1 MPTTFLNLFS
11 IECLILAIY
20 VFAFNFPIECIIL
33 NKRLYSLLLLIA
45 SLTAFIINLCIN
57 TRSIF
62 SRNLILIVIMSVL
75 LTVLLITLI
84 FKSHILTF
92 DNALIQEFDFPD
104 FTPADTKT
112 IELVMYDDS
121 TDSKILF
128 RLFRPAYNISFTAY
142 CIEIS
147 DDNIEKT
154 YKCISYSYIPAV
166 HVLIENIFLFLMTV
180 LAPFFLLLKND
191 SIYLGSI
198 SILFI
203 ITALLHKLVSKNNS
217 HRFTSML
224 TYISEFLILFLFAFL
239 IIK

>member
-75 LTVLLITLI
+75 L
-84 FKSHILTF
+84 KSHILTF

-154 YKCISYSYIPAV
+154 YKCISYSYIPSV

-203 ITALLHKLVSKNNS
+203 ITVLLHKLVSKNNS
-217 HRFTSML
+217 HRFTSTL